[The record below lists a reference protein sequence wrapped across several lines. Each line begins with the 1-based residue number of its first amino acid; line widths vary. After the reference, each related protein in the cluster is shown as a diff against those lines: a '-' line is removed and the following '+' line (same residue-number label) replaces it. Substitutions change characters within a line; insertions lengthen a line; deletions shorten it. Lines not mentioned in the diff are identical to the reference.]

1 MEACTLADEHAA
13 APAPGGA
20 LEPRGAKATAARPSA
35 TQGDA
40 PATGQSAA
48 AGFETRAI
56 HSGQPPDSATGAVN
70 VPLYLSSTYVQSSPG
85 VHKGYDYSRT
95 ANPTRSA
102 YEQCIANLED
112 GRFGFAFASGCVAT
126 ATVMHLAKAGD
137 HVVACD
143 DLYGGSFRLF
153 DQVLAEHGLRFSY
166 ADLTNPDRLAAAMQ
180 PETRL
185 VWIETPTNPLLKLI
199 DIEAVAAIAH
209 SRGALLA
216 VDNTFMSPWF
226 QRPLS
231 LGADLVV
238 HSTTKYVNG
247 HSDLVGGVAVT
258 NDDAIAEKLAFLAN
272 SVGGVQSTFDA
283 WLCMRSLKTLAV
295 RMQAHERNAQA
306 VARFLHG
313 HPKVLKTIYPGLA
326 SHPQHALAQRQMSGF
341 GGMVAFYIRGGLDAA
356 TRFLERVRLFALA
369 ESLGGVESL
378 VEHPAIMTH
387 ASIPP
392 EQRAALGIDD
402 GLIRLS
408 VGIET
413 EADLVAD
420 LDAALAAA

>member
-1 MEACTLADEHAA
+1 MEAFTLADEHPSAEGA
-13 APAPGGA
+13 RKPSADAKDAPP
-20 LEPRGAKATAARPSA
+20 RPSPPQA
-35 TQGDA
+35 RADA
-40 PATGQSAA
+40 AGRNAA

-56 HSGQPPDSATGAVN
+56 HTGQPPDPVTGAVN
-70 VPLYLSSTYVQSSPG
+70 VPLHLSSTYVQSSPG

-126 ATVMHLAKAGD
+126 ATVMHLAKAGQ

-153 DQVLAEHGLRFSY
+153 DQVLGEHGLRFSY
-166 ADLTNPDRLAAAMQ
+166 VDLTNPDNLAAAME
-180 PETRL
+180 PETCL

-247 HSDLVGGVAVT
+247 HSDLVGGAAVT
-258 NDDAIAEKLAFLAN
+258 NDDETAEKLAFLAN

-295 RMQAHERNAQA
+295 RMQAHERNAVA
-306 VARFLHG
+306 VARFLDG
-313 HPKVLKTIYPGLA
+313 HPKVRKTIYPGLA

-341 GGMVAFYIRGGLDAA
+341 GGMVAFHIRGGLGAA
-356 TRFLERVRLFALA
+356 TRFLERVRIFALA

-378 VEHPAIMTH
+378 IEHPAIMTH
-387 ASIPP
+387 ASIPA

-413 EADLVAD
+413 EADLIAD
-420 LDAALAAA
+420 LDEALAAA